1 MLVAIASAS
10 TADRTYVPQCRA
22 GSTLLQVAVRRSVPT
37 VVLQLG
43 VATEEAQGAQT
54 LVEAEA
60 ASLGPVAP
68 ALSTLEFVLEQPSAF
83 SVAIGGPG
91 GEGERAHQALFVLLC
106 ILFVSMLCMTVPFV
120 GLGTEVACV
129 ADILGKSIKV
139 GIEKFDRS
147 VLGVDVTIGNLTV
160 NPFDGYIDCEHLI
173 VHNPVGYTSPY
184 LLKAEKVFLDIDML
198 RLSSSFMNMVS
209 VEKMVFK
216 DITAI
221 YEKKWGTSNMQ
232 EVLQFLNEEPKTSS
246 CCGAKPCG
254 AKHCCGA
261 KPCGAKH
268 CCGAKPYGAK
278 EVAEKAL
285 PKGAGTEAAERKDVV
300 YELHRVD
307 VQNVNVNVR
316 LAGTIG
322 EYVNLDME
330 AGDVYYKDFNAEVG
344 HSIIDDVVR
353 ELLRSLLKTVITKVA
368 GKSAGNYLM

>member
-1 MLVAIASAS
+1 LLVAIAS
-10 TADRTYVPQCRA
+10 
-22 GSTLLQVAVRRSVPT
+22 GSTTDPTTVPSCVAGRSLLQVAVRGSVPA

-43 VATEEAQGAQT
+43 VAAEEAQGART

-68 ALSTLEFVLEQPSAF
+68 ALSTLEFVLEWPNGL

-91 GEGERAHQALFVLLC
+91 GEGERAHHILFILLC
-106 ILFVSMLCMTVPFV
+106 ILFVSMLCMSVPFV
-120 GLGTEVACV
+120 GLGTEVACIG
-129 ADILGKSIKV
+129 DFLGKNIKA
-139 GIEKFDRS
+139 GIEEFDRS
-147 VLGVDVTIGNLTV
+147 ILGVDVTIGNLTV

-198 RLSSSFMNMVS
+198 KLSSSFMNKVS
-209 VEKMVFK
+209 VDRMVFK

-221 YEKKWGTSNMQ
+221 YEKKWGSSNMQ
-232 EVLQFLNEEPKTSS
+232 EVLQFLNEEPET
-246 CCGAKPCG
+246 AP
-254 AKHCCGA
+254 
-261 KPCGAKH
+261 
-268 CCGAKPYGAK
+268 

-285 PKGAGTEAAERKDVV
+285 PKGREEGGEAMKEKKTKKVGTGAVEQNDVV

-307 VQNVNVNVR
+307 VQNVSVNVR

-344 HSIIDDVVR
+344 HSMMDDVVR